1 MFEANGAAD
10 WSEREKNGW
19 LKSTEND
26 ARWKKTNVKHI
37 HTLYGHKQ
45 DKVVT
50 EFSCAD

>member
-1 MFEANGAAD
+1 MEPLIGAN
-10 WSEREKNGW
+10 ERKTAEL